1 MHGKKNC
8 CVRCYSIQ
16 IHCSPYYKF
25 KMIEC
30 MIKQILGNGSTSLF
44 YGETYL
50 EIKEFAVSPVDDMR
64 GGVRVCDID
73 EVHLRKKTHK
83 EDLLTTKSHSSKT
96 HNIT

>member
-1 MHGKKNC
+1 
-8 CVRCYSIQ
+8 
-16 IHCSPYYKF
+16 
-25 KMIEC
+25 MIEC